1 MTKPTSGYARVE
13 IKAKG
18 WPRVRFPNGKNVVE
32 WQCKH
37 CDEWVTGP
45 EHEHPCGDVQA

>member
-1 MTKPTSGYARVE
+1 MGYARDPDFAYR
-13 IKAKG
+13 KCKG
-18 WPRVRFPNGKNVVE
+18 WPRLHRGVVE

-45 EHEHPCGDVQA
+45 EHEHPCGEVQA